1 MGEPAERR
9 GVPDAHVTRAGFVA
23 LAGRPNVG
31 KSTLGGGRAG
41 PPPVPPP
48 VCPRVWL

>member
-1 MGEPAERR
+1 M
-9 GVPDAHVTRAGFVA
+9 TRAGFVA

-31 KSTLGGGRAG
+31 KSTLLGGGRAG

-48 VCPRVWL
+48 VCLWVWL